1 MAVRRSGRQGH
12 TELSF
17 DSLIDVFMN
26 VLGVLMLTAVVMA
39 LSVRGGPSSAP
50 EQREPA
56 AAAPAPPLP
65 TPLPQRTQ
73 PPRRPPVQLRLPQV
87 REVGTEPLFVFVSAD
102 GLRPLGLGGEG
113 LLQRYFFVTAEQGQ
127 LVLDPRPASVMSAG
141 AFRNWIRT
149 YSTSRHH
156 IVAVVSPDGAE
167 RYREVREAARA
178 AGFRSGWLE
187 HLGGPLRVGEGGRKG
202 ESVQ

>member
-1 MAVRRSGRQGH
+1 MRPARRRRHASIDLIGFLDILSAVMVIVLLVISVLA
-12 TELSF
+12 LS
-17 DSLIDVFMN
+17 
-26 VLGVLMLTAVVMA
+26 LGVDRGRTA
-39 LSVRGGPSSAP
+39 RGDPRSKPTAK
-50 EQREPA
+50 PA
-56 AAAPAPPLP
+56 AAAAKPIADPWMKVPTAASSPLVA
-65 TPLPQRTQ
+65 LN
-73 PPRRPPVQLRLPQV
+73 
-87 REVGTEPLFVFVSAD
+87 SAD

-141 AFRNWIRT
+141 AFRDWIRT